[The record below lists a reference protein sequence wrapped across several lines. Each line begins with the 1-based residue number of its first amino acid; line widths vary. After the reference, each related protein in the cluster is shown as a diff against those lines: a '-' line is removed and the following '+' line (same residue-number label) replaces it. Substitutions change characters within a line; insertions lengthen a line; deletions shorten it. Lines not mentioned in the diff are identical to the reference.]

1 MNKTALKPN
10 TYLQAKRKKK
20 REIFKLG
27 QSENENEK
35 FIVF

>member
-20 REIFKLG
+20 EIFKLG